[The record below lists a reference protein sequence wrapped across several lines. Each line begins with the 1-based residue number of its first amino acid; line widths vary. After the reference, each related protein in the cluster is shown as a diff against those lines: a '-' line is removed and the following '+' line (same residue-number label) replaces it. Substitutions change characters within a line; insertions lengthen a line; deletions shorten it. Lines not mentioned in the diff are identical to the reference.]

1 MSTRRPRRQ
10 AGVTLIELIMFIV
23 IVAVALAGV
32 IGVMNLVTSRSA
44 DPLRHKQALM
54 IAEGLIEEV
63 RLASFT
69 WCDPTSPNAGEA
81 TGAAACNRPE
91 AFGNEGEPGAVFVRP
106 FDNVNDYVPA
116 PGALVRAFDINGV
129 LSDAAGRRIDVVGY
143 TARVSIVPE
152 NLHTIVALPAA
163 QATNADAEVLR
174 IRVVVDY
181 GAPDPVVLDAYRT
194 RYAPGPQ

>member
-1 MSTRRPRRQ
+1 MWTRRPRRQ

-69 WCDPTSPNAGEA
+69 WCDPTSGNAGDA
-81 TGAAACNRPE
+81 TGTAACDRPE

-116 PGALVRAFDINGV
+116 PGALVRAFDIGGV

-152 NLHTIVALPAA
+152 NLNNIVAVPAA
-163 QATNADAEVLR
+163 QATNADVEVLR